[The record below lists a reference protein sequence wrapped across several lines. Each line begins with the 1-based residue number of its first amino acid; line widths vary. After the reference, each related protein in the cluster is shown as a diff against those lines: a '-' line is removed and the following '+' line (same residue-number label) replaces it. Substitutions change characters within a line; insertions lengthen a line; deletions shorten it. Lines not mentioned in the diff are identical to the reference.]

1 MNQKTINPCTGKE
14 PCTGRKPHTG
24 KEPCAGRETCNGG
37 KCTGKELCNGDE
49 PHAGKETCTGEKP
62 CAGNRL
68 DDAAGKLHTVIET
81 RIEKHLRKTSR
92 TNIISED
99 ISYTN
104 SSCRKQIC
112 TKTFTKEF
120 CCCMEVN

>member
-14 PCTGRKPHTG
+14 PCTGRKPRTG
-24 KEPCAGRETCNGG
+24 KEPCAGRETC
-37 KCTGKELCNGDE
+37 T
-49 PHAGKETCTGEKP
+49 AG
-62 CAGNRL
+62 RM
-68 DDAAGKLHTVIET
+68 HTITEN
-81 RIEKHLRKTSR
+81 RIEKHLRKTSC

-99 ISYTN
+99 LFCTN

-120 CCCMEVN
+120 SCCMEVN

>member
-1 MNQKTINPCTGKE
+1 MNQKTNNHCSGKPCVGKSTCTGKE
-14 PCTGRKPHTG
+14 PHTG
-24 KEPCAGRETCNGG
+24 KEPCAGREHC
-37 KCTGKELCNGDE
+37 
-49 PHAGKETCTGEKP
+49 AGEKP

-68 DDAAGKLHTVIET
+68 DDAAGKLHTIIET

-120 CCCMEVN
+120 SCCMEVN

>member
-1 MNQKTINPCTGKE
+1 MNQKTNNHCSGKPCVGKPCVGKCTCTGKE
-14 PCTGRKPHTG
+14 PHTG
-24 KEPCAGRETCNGG
+24 KEPCAGREHC
-37 KCTGKELCNGDE
+37 
-49 PHAGKETCTGEKP
+49 AGEKP

-68 DDAAGKLHTVIET
+68 DDAAGKLHTIIET
-81 RIEKHLRKTSR
+81 RIEKHLRKTSC

-120 CCCMEVN
+120 SCCMEVN

>member
-1 MNQKTINPCTGKE
+1 MNQKTNNLCTGKHTGGK
-14 PCTGRKPHTG
+14 PCTRGKCAG
-24 KEPCAGRETCNGG
+24 KEPCAGR
-37 KCTGKELCNGDE
+37 
-49 PHAGKETCTGEKP
+49 KP

-68 DDAAGKLHTVIET
+68 GDDAGRLHTITEN
-81 RIEKHLRKTSR
+81 RIEKHLRKTSC

-99 ISYTN
+99 LFRTN

-120 CCCMEVN
+120 SCCMEVN

>member
-14 PCTGRKPHTG
+14 PCTGRKPRTG
-24 KEPCAGRETCNGG
+24 KEPCAGRETC
-37 KCTGKELCNGDE
+37 T
-49 PHAGKETCTGEKP
+49 AG
-62 CAGNRL
+62 RM
-68 DDAAGKLHTVIET
+68 HTITEN
-81 RIEKHLRKTSR
+81 RIEKHLRKTSC

-99 ISYTN
+99 LFRTN

-120 CCCMEVN
+120 SCCMEVN